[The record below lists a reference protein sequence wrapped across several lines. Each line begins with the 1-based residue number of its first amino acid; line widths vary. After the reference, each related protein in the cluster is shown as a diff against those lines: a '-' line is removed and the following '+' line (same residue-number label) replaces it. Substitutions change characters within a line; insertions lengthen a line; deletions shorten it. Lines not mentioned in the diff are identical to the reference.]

1 MNEWDLHVGS
11 FAWDTTTTGRTASLW
26 VNGAGVGRGTIGSTT
41 ISAAVGCPSIRV
53 CSYPSHRPPLA
64 CLLSQGVFQ
73 ALVPLPLRFGQ
84 ALWPQKLRL
93 GSASTSSLGRFL
105 TCKQMRVTHVFRMH
119 FFFFFLVCDAKPRSR
134 LLRQLTPRRSQV
146 VLVGNQSHGIE
157 PPALGCLSI
166 GSGSK
171 GREKR
176 LSKRIPG
183 LVKTKSY

>member
-1 MNEWDLHVGS
+1 MFL
-11 FAWDTTTTGRTASLW
+11 
-26 VNGAGVGRGTIGSTT
+26 
-41 ISAAVGCPSIRV
+41 
-53 CSYPSHRPPLA
+53 PLA
-64 CLLSQGVFQ
+64 SSTPCVLAKPRRLPSLGTTAASFRSG
-73 ALVPLPLRFGQ
+73 PL
-84 ALWPQKLRL
+84 AAEAKARL
-93 GSASTSSLGRFL
+93 GFDLVTRPIPDVQADASDSRL
-105 TCKQMRVTHVFRMH
+105 QDA
-119 FFFFFLVCDAKPRSR
+119 FFFFLVCDAKPRSR

-166 GSGSK
+166 GSGSR